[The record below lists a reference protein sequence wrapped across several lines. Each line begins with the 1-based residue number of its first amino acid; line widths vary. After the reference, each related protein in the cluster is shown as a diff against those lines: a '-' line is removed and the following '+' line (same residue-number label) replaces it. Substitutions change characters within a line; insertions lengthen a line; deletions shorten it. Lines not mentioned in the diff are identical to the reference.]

1 MPARA
6 DRALPES
13 AGNCPV
19 WKAKTI
25 PDRGR
30 SAVIIQEKTL
40 TADLVVVGSGLFG
53 LTIAEQAATELGLKV
68 ALLDR
73 RSHIGGNAY
82 SEKEKQ
88 TGIEVH
94 RYGAHLFHTSNE
106 RVWEYVNRFTDFT
119 NYVHRVYTHHNGIV
133 YPMPINLG
141 TINQFFN
148 AAYSPAEA
156 KALIAE
162 QAGELAGTDPQNLN
176 DKGISLIGRPLYE
189 AFIKH
194 YTAKQWQ
201 TPPEELPASIIS
213 RLPVRYT
220 YDNRYFNDK
229 YEGLPVDGYAAW
241 QERMAAHPNIEVHLN
256 TDFFEPGHEYSREN
270 VLGQIPVVYTGP
282 VDRYFDY
289 AEGDLSWRTIDL
301 EEEVLPIEDFQGC
314 SVMNYPDAD
323 VPFTRIHEFRHFHP
337 ERDYTK
343 DATVIMREFSRFA
356 NKGDEPYY
364 PVNTAVDREKLLAY
378 RDLAKG
384 EDNVLFGGR
393 LGTYKYLDMH
403 MAIASALSMFDN
415 KIRPHFTDGAK
426 IESGGVDA

>member
-1 MPARA
+1 M
-6 DRALPES
+6 
-13 AGNCPV
+13 
-19 WKAKTI
+19 
-25 PDRGR
+25 
-30 SAVIIQEKTL
+30 

-82 SEKEKQ
+82 SENEEQ

-119 NYVHRVYTHHNGIV
+119 NYVHRVYTRHDGVV

-229 YEGLPVDGYAAW
+229 YEGLPVGGYTAW
-241 QERMAAHPNIEVHLN
+241 LERMAAHPNIEVRLN
-256 TDFFEPGHEYSREN
+256 TDFFSGDHEYSREK
-270 VLGQIPVVYTGP
+270 VLGQVPVVYTGP

-289 AEGDLSWRTIDL
+289 TEGDLSWRTIDL

-343 DATVIMREFSRFA
+343 DATVIMREYSRFA

-364 PVNTAVDREKLLAY
+364 PVNTSVDREKLLKY

-384 EDNVLFGGR
+384 EKDVLFGGR

-403 MAIASALSMFDN
+403 MAIGSALSMFDN
-415 KIRPHFTDGAK
+415 KIRPYFAEGAT